1 MITRFFTYLSLY
13 PTVRY
18 AAIAILL
25 ISVCA
30 AFLGVSLVLKRYSMI
45 GDGLSH
51 VSFGSTAIATVLG
64 LTTPIYITL
73 PLTAIS
79 AILLLRIKNS
89 SKVKGDAAI
98 AMISSAA
105 LSFGYILL
113 NLFDANNANTSSD
126 ACATLFGSGIIGISI
141 TDVLLCSVTAGIV
154 LLVFILFYNKI
165 FSVTFDE
172 NFASATGTNANFYNT
187 LIAIITAVTV
197 VLAMNLLGALLAS
210 ALVIFPA
217 LSAMR
222 LFKTFKSV
230 TVCAVIISIV
240 SALIGTVISILFAT
254 AVGPTIVATDLAAFI
269 ICFAVGN
276 IKNKLK

>member
-51 VSFGSTAIATVLG
+51 VSFGAAAIATVLG
-64 LTTPIYITL
+64 LTTPIYITM
-73 PLTAIS
+73 PLTVIS
-79 AILLLRIKNS
+79 AILLLRIKS
-89 SKVKGDAAI
+89 TSKVKGDAAI

-105 LSFGYILL
+105 LSFGYLLL
-113 NLFDANNANTSSD
+113 NLFGGNNANASND
-126 ACATLFGSGIIGISI
+126 ACATLFGSGIIGIRLS
-141 TDVLLCSVTAGIV
+141 DVLLCSVTAGFV
-154 LLVFILFYNKI
+154 LLLFIVFYNKI
-165 FSVTFDE
+165 FAVTFDE
-172 NFASATGTNANFYNT
+172 SFASATGTRTSFYNT
-187 LIAIITAVTV
+187 LIAVITAVTV
-197 VLAMNLLGALLAS
+197 VLAMNMLGALLAS

-230 TVCAVIISIV
+230 TVCAVMIAVISAIV
-240 SALIGTVISILFAT
+240 GTVISILFAT
-254 AVGPTIVATDLAAFI
+254 AVGPTVVATDLAGFI
-269 ICFAVGN
+269 ICYAAGHV
-276 IKNKLK
+276 KNK